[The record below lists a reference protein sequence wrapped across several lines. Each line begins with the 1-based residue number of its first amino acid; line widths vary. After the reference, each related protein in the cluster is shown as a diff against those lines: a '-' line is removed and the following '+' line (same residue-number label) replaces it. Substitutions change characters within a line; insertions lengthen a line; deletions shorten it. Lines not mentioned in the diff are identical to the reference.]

1 MSSSIEKERMGKSF
15 KLGKRATNHP
25 PAVSELPYLSRSVGD
40 LEESNSDEQRNSFD
54 KDDEAEYPRG
64 LKLVFITVA
73 LCCSV
78 FIVTLV
84 C

>member
-1 MSSSIEKERMGKSF
+1 MSLPIETERASKKF
-15 KLGKRATNHP
+15 KLGKRATSHP
-25 PAVSELPYLSRSVGD
+25 PAVSELSYSSGSAGSPRERTR
-40 LEESNSDEQRNSFD
+40 EELTSNSDQG
-54 KDDEAEYPRG
+54 DDTKYPRG
-64 LKLVFITVA
+64 IKLVFITLA